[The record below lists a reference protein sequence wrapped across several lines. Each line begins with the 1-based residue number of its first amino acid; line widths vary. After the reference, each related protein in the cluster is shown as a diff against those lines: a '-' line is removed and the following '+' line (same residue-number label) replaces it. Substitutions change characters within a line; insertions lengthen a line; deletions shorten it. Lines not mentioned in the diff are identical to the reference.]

1 MMWSERKG
9 KELYVYR
16 SVQNGPPELVY
27 KAWIDEN
34 GKRRQSS
41 ILFNNSW
48 PNEWI
53 APSNRL

>member
-1 MMWSERKG
+1 MMWSERIG

-16 SVQNGPPELVY
+16 NGELVY
-27 KAWIDEN
+27 KAWIDKD

-53 APSNRL
+53 APANRL